1 MHFYYLIYAMQ
12 GVIKKK
18 MDKGY
23 GFISSP
29 ELEKDLFFHKNSL
42 VGVEFDQLQEGE
54 AVTFEVDKQSAK
66 GPAAINVQR
75 AEAEAMAA

>member
-1 MHFYYLIYAMQ
+1 MQ
-12 GVIKKK
+12 GIIKKK

-42 VGVEFDQLQEGE
+42 VGVEFDSLQEGA
-54 AVTFEVDKQSAK
+54 AVTFEIDKSSPK
-66 GPAAINVQR
+66 GPSAMNVQM
-75 AEAEAMAA
+75 ADGADMAA

>member
-1 MHFYYLIYAMQ
+1 MK

-29 ELEKDLFFHKNSL
+29 ELQKDLFFHSKAL
-42 VGVEFDQLQEGE
+42 VGISFDQIQEGD
-54 AVTFEVDKQSAK
+54 AVSFDIDESSPK
-66 GPAAINVQR
+66 GPSASNVQ
-75 AEAEAMAA
+75 MA